1 MLEIFKKWIT
11 FIFRQPWMYIFV
23 CLIVFLFILFGCQGL
38 MNVNGHDNN
47 VVVQDS
53 FEGGSNE
60 T

>member
-1 MLEIFKKWIT
+1 MERLKKWST
-11 FIFRQPWMYIFV
+11 FIFRQPWIYILASFV
-23 CLIVFLFILFGCQGL
+23 VFLFILFGCQGL

-53 FEGGSNE
+53 FKGGANE